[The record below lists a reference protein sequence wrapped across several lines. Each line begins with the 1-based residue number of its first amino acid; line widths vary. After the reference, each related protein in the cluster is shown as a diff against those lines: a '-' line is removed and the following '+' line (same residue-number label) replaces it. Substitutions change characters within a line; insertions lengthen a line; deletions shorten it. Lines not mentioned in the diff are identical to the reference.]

1 MKNTAAA
8 TGWPEKHTMTHEVPT
23 TETALPP
30 YRVLDLTAGGSLLGG
45 RLLADLGADVIQ
57 IEPPAGSPSRL
68 APYYKNTP
76 DPERSLFWWAYAAN
90 KRGVTLDITKPAGQD
105 VFRLLAEKADA
116 ILESFPPGYLASLGL
131 GYNDLTQTNPGLVLT
146 SVTPFG
152 QRGPK
157 ADRPASDLT
166 VWASGAYLYACGDPD
181 RAPTWISFPQTS
193 LFGGAE
199 AAIGT
204 LAALWHRATSGEGQH
219 VDVSLQ
225 EAAVSP
231 NLNVLQMWDVAG
243 VEFHRLGGAL
253 YVPATGVRQPIY
265 FECQDGYIMILVQ
278 GGNEPF
284 VSSSARLV
292 DWMKDAGMA
301 PDWLVALDWKRDYD
315 AATMGQDVAD
325 RVEAAVT
332 AFTKTRTKQEL
343 YLEGAIARRILMAP
357 VASTKDIAED
367 VQLAARDYWRKLEH
381 PDLGEEVVYCG
392 PFIKMSETPVRQT
405 RRAPRLGEH
414 DEEIYAGELGLD
426 AARLH
431 ELRKQGII

>member
-1 MKNTAAA
+1 M
-8 TGWPEKHTMTHEVPT
+8 PENERPIAD
-23 TETALPP
+23 TALPP
-30 YRVLDLTAGGSLLGG
+30 YRVLDLTEGGSLLGG
-45 RLLADLGADVIQ
+45 RLLADLGADVVQ
-57 IEPPAGSPSRL
+57 VEPPGGGPSRI
-68 APYYKNTP
+68 APYHKNTP
-76 DPERSLFWWAYAAN
+76 DPERSLFWWAYAGN
-90 KRGVTLDITKPAGQD
+90 KRGITLDITKPEGQE
-105 VFRLLAEKADA
+105 LCKQLAAKADA
-116 ILESFPPGYLASLGL
+116 VIESFPPGYLASLGL
-131 GYNDLTQTNPGLVLT
+131 GYNNLAKLNPGLVFA
-146 SVTPFG
+146 SITPFG

-166 VWASGAYLYACGDPD
+166 VWATGAYLYACGDPD

-193 LFGGAE
+193 LFGGTE

-204 LAALWHRATSGEGQH
+204 LAALWHRHSSGEGQH

-225 EAAVSP
+225 ECAVSP

-265 FECQDGYIMILVQ
+265 FECKDGYVMILVQ

-292 DWMKDAGMA
+292 DWMKEAKAA
-301 PDWLVALDWKRDYD
+301 PDWLIKLDWKLDYD

-332 AFTKTRTKQEL
+332 AFTRTRTKQEL

-357 VASTKDIAED
+357 VASAKDIAED
-367 VQLAARDYWRKLEH
+367 AQLAARDYWRKLEH

-392 PFIKMSETPVRQT
+392 PFIRMSETPVRQS
-405 RRAPRLGEH
+405 RRAPHVGEH
-414 DEEIYAGELGLD
+414 NEEIYTGELGLSHE
-426 AARLH
+426 RLA
-431 ELRKQGII
+431 ELREQGII